1 MRPVK
6 RICLLMP
13 GLKEINQR
21 HRVDAKMGYRFD

>member
-6 RICLLMP
+6 GQMP

-21 HRVDAKMGYRFD
+21 HGVDAKMGYRFD